1 LAARRIALVF
11 GGGRRGMMGAVAD
24 AVLAAGGEAVGVI
37 PRFLRDLDLEHQGLS
52 RLEVVET
59 MHERKARMA
68 ALSDAFIALP
78 GGIGTL
84 EEMFEAWTW
93 TQLGAQ
99 TKPVGL
105 LDVDGFFQPL
115 VTFVDHL
122 VKEQF
127 LKPEHRAILQIAD
140 SPATLLDQLATW
152 EPSPELKWTRQPD
165 SPDTLSRAAGRRSP
179 E

>member
-1 LAARRIALVF
+1 
-11 GGGRRGMMGAVAD
+11 MMGALAD
-24 AVLAAGGEAVGVI
+24 AARGAGGEVVGVI
-37 PRFLRDLDLEHQGLS
+37 PRFLRELDLEHRELS

-68 ALSDAFIALP
+68 ALSDAFVALP

-84 EEMFEAWTW
+84 EETFEVWTW

-115 VTFVDHL
+115 VSFVDHL
-122 VKEQF
+122 VAEQF
-127 LKPEHRAILQIAD
+127 LKPEHRAILQVAD
-140 SPATLLDQLATW
+140 SPATLLDLLAAW
-152 EPSPELKWTRQPD
+152 EPSPELKWPRRPNPPGAP
-165 SPDTLSRAAGRRSP
+165 SGAAGRQSP
-179 E
+179 G